1 MLSGLALIKI
11 VYSLGILFKV
21 VLETIMMLGL
31 WYSSGMGGSM
41 LGLGL
46 LFLAMMVYWL
56 VIFRC

>member
-11 VYSLGILFKV
+11 VYSLGTLFKV

>member
-46 LFLAMMVYWL
+46 LFLAMIVYWL